1 MKQVVYN
8 NNKLS
13 KLSLGTVQFG
23 LDYGIANSGGQPT
36 QEEVNEIIDY
46 VYDNN
51 INCFDTAQA
60 YGTSEQVLGE
70 SVKTKKD
77 IFIISK
83 LKSDLFQNNLEMNI
97 DNSLNNLNIN
107 CLYGLLLHDSELLYT
122 WTQEYTSLV
131 EKLIDDNK
139 IKNFGVSIYTNED
152 FELALDND
160 SIKFIQIPFNIFDQR
175 AISQQWFQ
183 KAKAKNKLIFIRS
196 IFLQGLLLMDI
207 DKVPS
212 NLLKAKKYLIKID
225 EYCEKLN
232 ITKNELALSFVD
244 TIATESLM
252 LFGCDNISQAKDN
265 ISTYNRL
272 KFLDKNIILN
282 MIDDFKNI
290 DEDIYNPTK
299 WNV

>member
-1 MKQVVYN
+1 
-8 NNKLS
+8 
-13 KLSLGTVQFG
+13 
-23 LDYGIANSGGQPT
+23 
-36 QEEVNEIIDY
+36 
-46 VYDNN
+46 
-51 INCFDTAQA
+51 
-60 YGTSEQVLGE
+60 
-70 SVKTKKD
+70 
-77 IFIISK
+77 
-83 LKSDLFQNNLEMNI
+83 
-97 DNSLNNLNIN
+97 
-107 CLYGLLLHDSELLYT
+107 
-122 WTQEYTSLV
+122 
-131 EKLIDDNK
+131 
-139 IKNFGVSIYTNED
+139 
-152 FELALDND
+152 
-160 SIKFIQIPFNIFDQR
+160 
-175 AISQQWFQ
+175 
-183 KAKAKNKLIFIRS
+183 
-196 IFLQGLLLMDI
+196 MDI